1 MEINVTQIRQHLE
14 EYKELSEKLKK
25 LQLEYVFLLDIKSID
40 ECKMQIE
47 KYDAELTSLK
57 SKLEEINEL
66 TETKKQYEELHKRID
81 VLYEFL
87 NIQTRIRELKHIIVN
102 SVLNENAKENEN
114 NDIRETLLQ
123 EIRETKDFK

>member
-47 KYDAELTSLK
+47 KYDVELTSLK